1 MKQHDDKL
9 IWEALQEGGM
19 RQPARLDR
27 ARVNEVEH
35 QPSTSG
41 GEAGERNAVRE
52 VAEALRAGRIS
63 LKEVDLSAATLV
75 VSTGGEK
82 SIILKAVG
90 YEGGHDIPVSQRPDQ
105 KYDDDWRPKLKV
117 GGSPQD
123 YEGGMSFGDDR

>member
-1 MKQHDDKL
+1 MKPHDDKL

-27 ARVNEVEH
+27 ARVNEVDH

-52 VAEALRAGRIS
+52 VAEALRDGRIS

-90 YEGGHDIPVSQRPDQ
+90 YEGGHDIPISQRPDKPRVSADDFGDKSEFDQ
-105 KYDDDWRPKLKV
+105 SKYDDDSDSWP
-117 GGSPQD
+117 
-123 YEGGMSFGDDR
+123 